1 MKNTIAANHIA
12 PLETGLVRCV
22 GELDVALN
30 AEGVPRG
37 WVKPAARY
45 TSVPDRRTEAPATP
59 AAAPARNAAQ
69 PSADVML
76 SDTERKA
83 CALLG
88 IAPDSY
94 LAGRNAAFEDM
105 AAQGIPPA
113 KEPASNAAAF
123 GLSDVELAM
132 CESMGIKPEAFA
144 RTKKESADELREMGE

>member
-1 MKNTIAANHIA
+1 MKNTIAAHHIA

-45 TSVPDRRTEAPATP
+45 TPAPDRHTEAPATP

-69 PSADVML
+69 PSADAML

-83 CALLG
+83 CAMLG
-88 IAPDSY
+88 IAPETY

-113 KEPASNAAAF
+113 KEPASNASAF
-123 GLSDVELAM
+123 GLSDVELSM
-132 CESMGIKPEAFA
+132 CERMGIEPEAFA
-144 RTKKESADELREMGE
+144 KTKKDSAAELAEMRE